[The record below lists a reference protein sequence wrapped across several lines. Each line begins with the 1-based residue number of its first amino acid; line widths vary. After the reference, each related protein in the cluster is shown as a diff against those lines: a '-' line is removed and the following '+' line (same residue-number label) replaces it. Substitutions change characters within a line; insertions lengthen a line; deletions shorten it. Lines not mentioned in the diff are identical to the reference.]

1 MHISAKSGSGSAREN
16 PPSKL
21 ASRLSR
27 IAIPR
32 SGPLKAIVPAAVAGT
47 AAAVGLMLAPAV
59 AQAQPEAPGSAAQ
72 VTAVQAPQASSSCG
86 SSTTLR
92 ATHLYQGPTAVAL
105 LPQCTGLY
113 VLCYFVSTPAGNDY
127 ERDYVN
133 WTSVTQWKYTGNV
146 IDEYVQWYG
155 EEASQVGY
163 PEC

>member
-1 MHISAKSGSGSAREN
+1 MHISTKSGSGSAREN

-32 SGPLKAIVPAAVAGT
+32 SGLLKAIVPAA
-47 AAAVGLMLAPAV
+47 AAGLMLAPSA

-72 VTAVQAPQASSSCG
+72 VTAVQTPQVSSCG
-86 SSTTLR
+86 WSQTLR
-92 ATHLYQGPTAVAL
+92 ATHLYQGSTEVAS

-146 IDEYVQWYG
+146 IDEYVQWDG

-163 PEC
+163 PAC

>member
-1 MHISAKSGSGSAREN
+1 MHISAKSGSESAGEN
-16 PPSKL
+16 PLSTL

-27 IAIPR
+27 LLIPR
-32 SGPLKAIVPAAVAGT
+32 SSLLKAILPAVA
-47 AAAVGLMLAPAV
+47 AGLMLIWAPAA
-59 AQAQPEAPGSAAQ
+59 AQAQPAAPGSAARL
-72 VTAVQAPQASSSCG
+72 TAVQASQASNSCG

-92 ATHLYQGPTAVAL
+92 ATHLYQGSKAVAL

-133 WTSVTQWKYTGNV
+133 WTSATQWKYTGNV

-163 PEC
+163 SEC

>member
-1 MHISAKSGSGSAREN
+1 MHISAKSCSGSAREN

-27 IAIPR
+27 IALPR
-32 SGPLKAIVPAAVAGT
+32 SGPLKAIVV
-47 AAAVGLMLAPAV
+47 AAAAAAGLMLAPAA
-59 AQAQPEAPGSAAQ
+59 AQAQAEALGSAAQ
-72 VTAVQAPQASSSCG
+72 VTAVQAPQVSSCG
-86 SSTTLR
+86 WSQTLR

-133 WTSVTQWKYTGNV
+133 WTSVTKWKYAGNV

-155 EEASQVGY
+155 QEASQVGY
-163 PEC
+163 PAC

>member
-1 MHISAKSGSGSAREN
+1 MYITAKSGSGSQSPSSRSAR
-16 PPSKL
+16 SG
-21 ASRLSR
+21 R
-27 IAIPR
+27 IALPK
-32 SGPLKAIVPAAVAGT
+32 SGLLKAIVPAA
-47 AAAVGLMLAPAV
+47 AAGLMLVPVA
-59 AQAQPEAPGSAAQ
+59 AQAQAQAPGSAVR
-72 VTAVQAPQASSSCG
+72 VTAVQAPRV
-86 SSTTLR
+86 SSTCAWSQTLR
-92 ATHLYQGPTAVAL
+92 ATHLYQGPTAVAS

-146 IDEYVQWYG
+146 IDEYVQWDG

>member
-1 MHISAKSGSGSAREN
+1 MHISAKSGSESDREN

-27 IAIPR
+27 IASPR
-32 SGPLKAIVPAAVAGT
+32 SGPLKTI
-47 AAAVGLMLAPAV
+47 AAAAAAGLVLMLAPAA
-59 AQAQPEAPGSAAQ
+59 AQAQPTAPGSAAQ

-86 SSTTLR
+86 WSTTLR
-92 ATHLYQGPTAVAL
+92 ATHLYQGSNAVAL

-113 VLCYFVSTPAGNDY
+113 VVCYFLSTPAGNDY

-133 WTSVTQWKYTGNV
+133 WTSATQWKYTGNV

-163 PEC
+163 SQC